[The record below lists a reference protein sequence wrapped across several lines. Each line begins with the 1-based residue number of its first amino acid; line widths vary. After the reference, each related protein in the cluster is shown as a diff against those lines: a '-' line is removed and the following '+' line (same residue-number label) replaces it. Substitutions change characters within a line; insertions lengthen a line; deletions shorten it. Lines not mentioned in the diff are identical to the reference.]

1 MNICKLGDAE
11 RIYKNA
17 HKGGLERPG
26 FIRDYE
32 ILDGILERKNQIHKV
47 VLHNYQKILID
58 LGSSEKRLPSGARL
72 SQLDQY
78 LQDSR
83 LEQEIDLNSA
93 EEG

>member
-58 LGSSEKRLPSGARL
+58 LGSSEKKATQWDPPFPVGSIFARF
-72 SQLDQY
+72 QAGTRD
-78 LQDSR
+78 
-83 LEQEIDLNSA
+83 
-93 EEG
+93 